1 MFSPKV
7 SILMTTYNAGS
18 YLQEAIQSVLTQ
30 SLTDWELVI
39 VDNASTDG
47 STANLDHLDTRIR
60 YIKLESN
67 VGRTPALNIGLSAC
81 TGVYVAI
88 LDADDLSHPS
98 RLEIQSYFLDM
109 NIEHSLIGGEYE
121 TIDDDGKR
129 IEIHRCGASPKD
141 LETSF
146 CYSNEVA
153 HSTVMYRRLLALESG
168 GYDESFPYAQDF
180 EMTLKLMK
188 LGKIEILHECLS
200 SIRIHQNSETNK
212 NQLTKTR
219 LLDEYRCFRI
229 ANSHVKVK
237 GLLTR
242 KQGQRLAVTAIAM
255 AYSEL
260 KTGNIRK
267 GIAYLIEGIN
277 HDRSFSWVI
286 TVVKYFRNSNAR
298 S

>member
-1 MFSPKV
+1 
-7 SILMTTYNAGS
+7 MTTYNAGRL
-18 YLQEAIQSVLTQ
+18 LQEAVESVVKQSF
-30 SLTDWELVI
+30 SDWELVV
-39 VDNASTDG
+39 VDNASTDA
-47 STANLDHLDTRIR
+47 STDNLEFTDARIR
-60 YIKLESN
+60 YIKLEAN
-67 VGRTPALNIGLSAC
+67 VGRTSALNIGLFAC
-81 TGVYVAI
+81 VGEYVAI
-88 LDADDLSHPS
+88 LDADDLCHPS
-98 RLEIQSYFLDM
+98 RLGVQSQFLDP
-109 NIEHSLIGGEYE
+109 NIGHSLIGSEYE
-121 TIDDDGKR
+121 TIDEGGRR
-129 IEIHRCGASPKD
+129 IKMHRCAASP
-141 LETSF
+141 
-146 CYSNEVA
+146 NEVEKSLGYTNVIA